1 MEFLAY
7 WRPTGDPTQLQ
18 YLRMPVELDVRRYVA
33 GHRWASVVGMA
44 VELEDYA
51 PRSLVLPAP
60 ASKEDAERYVQLA
73 DYLDV
78 DRIVVEPP
86 AHADLMADVYEEA
99 AASGVSVAWLY
110 GLGPLRDPAAVYSLG
125 QALHPRAARLV
136 YDPVN
141 APSFK
146 AIVRDLVSLG
156 SFVAGIYFSNRR
168 GRRGV
173 RLPPMDVNGTINYL
187 DVLQVLVLLQWDG
200 AVVIR
205 HGRGAAGEYNHQYG
219 IISNVVETLRNT
231 RRFSRRVRRLVE
243 RAMNEVIGLETE

>member
-7 WRPTGDPTQLQ
+7 WRPTGDPAQLQ

-33 GHRWASVVGMA
+33 RRRWASVVGMA

-60 ASKEDAERYVQLA
+60 ARREDAERYVQLA

-86 AHADLMADVYEEA
+86 AHVDLMADVYEEA
-99 AASGVSVAWLY
+99 SASGVSVAWLY
-110 GLGPLRDPAAVYSLG
+110 GLGPLRDPATVYRLG

-156 SFVAGIYFSNRR
+156 SFVTGIYFSNRR
-168 GRRGV
+168 GRRSA
-173 RLPPMDVNGTINYL
+173 RLPPMDVNGAINYL

-205 HGRGAAGEYNHQYG
+205 HGRGATGEYNHQYG
-219 IISNVVETLRNT
+219 IIVNVVETLRNT

-243 RAMNEVIGLETE
+243 RAMDEVIGIGAE

>member
-7 WRPTGDPTQLQ
+7 WRPTGDPAPLQ

-33 GHRWASVVGMA
+33 RRSGHSVARMA

-51 PRSLVLPAP
+51 PRRLVLPAP
-60 ASKEDAERYVQLA
+60 AQRSDAERYVQLA
-73 DYLDV
+73 DYLNV
-78 DRIVVEPP
+78 ENIVVEPP
-86 AHADLMADVYEEA
+86 PHVDLMADVYEEA
-99 AASGVSVAWLY
+99 AASGMSVAWLY
-110 GLGPLRDPAAVYSLG
+110 GRGPLRDPSSVYYISDSV
-125 QALHPRAARLV
+125 HPRAAKLV

-156 SFVAGIYFSNRR
+156 SFVTGIYFSNRR

-173 RLPPMDVNGTINYL
+173 RLPPMDVNGAINYL

-200 AVVIR
+200 AIVIR
-205 HGRGAAGEYNHQYG
+205 HGKGATGEYNHQYG

-231 RRFSRRVRRLVE
+231 RRFNRRVRRLVE
-243 RAMNEVIGLETE
+243 RAMNEVIGLETG